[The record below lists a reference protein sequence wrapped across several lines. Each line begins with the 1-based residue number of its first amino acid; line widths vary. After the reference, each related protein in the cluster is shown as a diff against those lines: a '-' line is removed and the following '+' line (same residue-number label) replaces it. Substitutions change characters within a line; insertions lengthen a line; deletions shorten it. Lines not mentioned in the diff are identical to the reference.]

1 MQEMRKAST
10 PRGILIPLTVIAHQ
24 MGHRPLLFIRDLVV
38 PESVFIIEQFNVSI
52 PKKVIVFRPS
62 LNFLLVFVEE
72 LFMYRRALPIAFGMN
87 CRPPAGGKES
97 DVSWIVI

>member
-38 PESVFIIEQFNVSI
+38 PESVF
-52 PKKVIVFRPS
+52 RPS

-87 CRPPAGGKES
+87 CRSPAGGKES